1 LRPDIAEETRMSKK
15 LHTELS
21 KRERQIMD
29 VIYQKKS
36 ATAKEVMERIPNPPS
51 YSTVRKLLN
60 ILEGKGF
67 LKHIQDGIR
76 YIYYPKIPHKK
87 AMRSAI
93 RQLMETYFDNSV
105 EEAMTALIEYNSS
118 SLSDEDLSRLIDIMK
133 KKKREGFK

>member
-1 LRPDIAEETRMSKK
+1 VRPDIGEETRMSKK

-29 VIYQKKS
+29 VIYRKKS

-51 YSTVRKLLN
+51 YST
-60 ILEGKGF
+60 
-67 LKHIQDGIR
+67 IQDGLR

-105 EEAMTALIEYNSS
+105 EEAMTALIEYDTRD
-118 SLSDEDLSRLIDIMK
+118 LSDKELDRLIHIIE
-133 KKKREGFK
+133 KKKREDFK

>member
-1 LRPDIAEETRMSKK
+1 MSKK

-21 KRERQIMD
+21 RRERQIMD
-29 VIYQKKS
+29 IIYRKKS
-36 ATAKEVMERIPNPPS
+36 ATAKEVMERMPNAPS
-51 YSTVRKLLN
+51 YATVRKLLH
-60 ILEGKGF
+60 ILEQKGF
-67 LKHIQDGIR
+67 LRHIQDGLK

-118 SLSDEDLSRLIDIMK
+118 SLSDADLNKLIDLIE
-133 KKKREGFK
+133 KKKREDYQ